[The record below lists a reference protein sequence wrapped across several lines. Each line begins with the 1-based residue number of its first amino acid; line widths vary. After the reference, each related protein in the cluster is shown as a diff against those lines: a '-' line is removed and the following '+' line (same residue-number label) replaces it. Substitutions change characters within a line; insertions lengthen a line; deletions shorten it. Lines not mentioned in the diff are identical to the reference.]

1 MTSLK
6 LAGLMCSR
14 LCHDLAGP
22 IGALQNGIEL
32 MAEDDDPDLQA
43 QALDLVALASSQAG
57 RKLRFYRLVFGA
69 GLAGGEDLAV
79 AECRGALEGL
89 LDGGRIQVAWTVP
102 DGGWPRPLGRL
113 LLALAL
119 IASQGMPRGGR
130 LEVAPSGSAAPEL
143 AGGLSIACDGTGA
156 ALDGGLVGF
165 LSGSRLLDEAAT
177 PGDAVACLAHE
188 LSQEVARPVAV
199 DQAADRFSLRI

>member
-32 MAEDDDPDLQA
+32 MAEDDDPDLRA
-43 QALDLVALASSQAG
+43 QAMDLVAMASDQAG

-69 GLAGGEDLAV
+69 GLAGGEDLPSE
-79 AECRGALEGL
+79 ECRVALAGL
-89 LDGGRIQVAWTVP
+89 LDGGRIQLDWSLS
-102 DGGWPRPLGRL
+102 DGNWPRQFGRL
-113 LLALAL
+113 VLALTL

-130 LEVAPSGSAAPEL
+130 LAVASG
-143 AGGLSIACDGTGA
+143 GGQATEPGGVAVTCTGEGA
-156 ALDGGLVGF
+156 ALDQGAAGF
-165 LSGSRLLDEAAT
+165 LSGVRALDDAAT
-177 PGDAVACLAHE
+177 PGDAVACLAYE
-188 LSQEVARPVAV
+188 LSGETARPVTIE
-199 DQAADRFSLRI
+199 AAEGGFRLRL